1 MKNCELRPCVVGNRA
16 GMFHRWI
23 DKEQEIITINLILN
37 KKDLDKTI
45 KEYETTGFLPKG
57 SSVQV
62 MRNTFGLVEY
72 EDGTVYAV
80 DPVTIRFTDAVD
92 EQLHFDSYNIQTTDP
107 CRQQDLD
114 NINAMNNL
122 RRWVEE

>member
-1 MKNCELRPCVVGNRA
+1 MKNCELRPCVVENRA

-23 DKEQEIITINLILN
+23 DKEQAIISADVLMR
-37 KKDLDKTI
+37 KVD
-45 KEYETTGFLPKG
+45 YEKMMKIYKSDGFLPCGASAKIIN
-57 SSVQV
+57 
-62 MRNTFGLVEY
+62 NTFGLVEF
-72 EDGTVYAV
+72 EDGTVHEV
-80 DPVTIRFTDAVD
+80 EPTSICFTDGLG
-92 EQLHFDSYNIQTTDP
+92 EQLHFDSYNAQTIDP

>member
-23 DKEQEIITINLILN
+23 DKEQEIITIDLTLN
-37 KKDLDKTI
+37 KKDLDKAI

-72 EDGTVYAV
+72 EDGTVFAV

-92 EQLHFDSYNIQTTDP
+92 EQLHFDSYNAQTIDP